1 MAERGSFEV
10 STIVPF
16 TKLAWNV
23 GSFSLPFPRSRT
35 FQFADPPSPPF
46 LILAGSIMTSYNS
59 YDGVAQ
65 SASYLLLTE
74 ILRNEWDY
82 QG

>member
-1 MAERGSFEV
+1 
-10 STIVPF
+10 
-16 TKLAWNV
+16 
-23 GSFSLPFPRSRT
+23 
-35 FQFADPPSPPF
+35 
-46 LILAGSIMTSYNS
+46 MTSYNS

-82 QG
+82 QGSVLAAFHLSRRSSLTHLLLSVASSPPTLELRTT